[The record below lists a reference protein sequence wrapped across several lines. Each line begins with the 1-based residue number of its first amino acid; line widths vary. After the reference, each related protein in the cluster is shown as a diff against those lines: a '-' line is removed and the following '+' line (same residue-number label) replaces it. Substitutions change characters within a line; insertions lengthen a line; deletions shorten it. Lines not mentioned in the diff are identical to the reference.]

1 MHLAS
6 LVTVLFITLLGSVS
20 VSGNFH
26 QERIWSRYMRQSLPT
41 EAHHR
46 KQIYKQHPLRQARQ
60 NLGILPLLS
69 DPENEAVTLGGP
81 LWFDQTLVD
90 FILRFIVPFSTPIIP
105 DPKRIG
111 LPPEYLM
118 TEEELEEEFEHLE
131 TGRCL
136 FYQDIDVI
144 VHMQVVFYYWFPET
158 WI

>member
-6 LVTVLFITLLGSVS
+6 LVTVLSITLLGSVS

-105 DPKRIG
+105 DPEAHWTSARVLDDGGRIG
-111 LPPEYLM
+111 
-118 TEEELEEEFEHLE
+118 
-131 TGRCL
+131 GRIRTPGNWSL
-136 FYQDIDVI
+136 FVLSG
-144 VHMQVVFYYWFPET
+144 H
-158 WI
+158 